1 MNLIIY
7 MKILLFD
14 KTKRGLTFNE
24 GLQYLIESKK
34 KNNEFARVF
43 HYDLFGKRE
52 VKYNLLFELQS
63 AKS

>member
-34 KNNEFARVF
+34 KNNEFV
-43 HYDLFGKRE
+43 
-52 VKYNLLFELQS
+52 NQS
-63 AKS
+63 PILTIKL